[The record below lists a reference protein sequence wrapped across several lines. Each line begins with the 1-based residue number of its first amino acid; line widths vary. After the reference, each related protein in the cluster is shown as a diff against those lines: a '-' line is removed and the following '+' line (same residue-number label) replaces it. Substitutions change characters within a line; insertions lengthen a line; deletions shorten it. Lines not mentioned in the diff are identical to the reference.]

1 MLVLGL
7 LAYPALVLLLRVSGN
22 RTLSKLNAFDMV
34 ITVAL
39 GSTLATV
46 LVNRSVALVEGVAA
60 LALLIGLQFGATWWS
75 VRSSTFSKLVKSEP
89 VLLVHRGEL
98 LRRSMR
104 RARVLESEIMSAL
117 RAEGH
122 ADIGS
127 IEAVVLESD
136 GSLSVVQGR
145 GRALRDVEPKS
156 LRDRGEWEVA
166 PVR

>member
-1 MLVLGL
+1 
-7 LAYPALVLLLRVSGN
+7 
-22 RTLSKLNAFDMV
+22 
-34 ITVAL
+34 
-39 GSTLATV
+39 
-46 LVNRSVALVEGVAA
+46 
-60 LALLIGLQFGATWWS
+60 
-75 VRSSTFSKLVKSEP
+75 
-89 VLLVHRGEL
+89 
-98 LRRSMR
+98 MR

-122 ADIGS
+122 ADIES